1 MGLLKR
7 NGIYYL
13 EYKDGSKYKRVS
25 LKTRNKELA
34 QKMYDNYL
42 LSKITNQIIGVS
54 PSMPN
59 EQNTT
64 AVPKIEKPG

>member
-7 NGIYYL
+7 NSIYYL
-13 EYKDGSKYKRVS
+13 EYKNGSKYKRVS

-42 LSKITNQIIGVS
+42 LSKIINQIIGVIS
-54 PSMPN
+54 SIP
-59 EQNTT
+59 
-64 AVPKIEKPG
+64 VL